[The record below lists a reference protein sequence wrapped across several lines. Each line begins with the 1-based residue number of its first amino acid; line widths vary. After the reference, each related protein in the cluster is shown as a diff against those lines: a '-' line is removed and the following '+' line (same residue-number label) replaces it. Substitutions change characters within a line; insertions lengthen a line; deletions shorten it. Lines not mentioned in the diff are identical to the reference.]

1 VTKPLDHVY
10 LLQVLNLRLNSTEKS
25 GRRRYFLREADQFD
39 SLIDL
44 VEFYRKNP
52 LPVQEEIKLKETVPN
67 QIEYER
73 EVNVGNIIT
82 FYHWRL

>member
-1 VTKPLDHVY
+1 MTKPLDHVY